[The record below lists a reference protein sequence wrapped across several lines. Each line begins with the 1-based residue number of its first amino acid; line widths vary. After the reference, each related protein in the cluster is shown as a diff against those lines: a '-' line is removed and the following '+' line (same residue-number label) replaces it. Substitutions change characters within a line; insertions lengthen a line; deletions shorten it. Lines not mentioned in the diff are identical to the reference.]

1 MLAQMLC
8 VNVLCVFQNILPDL
22 LIVGIV
28 DDLFFLVHV
37 NETPIFYCRNIK
49 LPVGFSDY
57 FLIVFITERTLR
69 CGWFFM
75 TPKTMTHASEG
86 ESWCTSATLSV
97 PWEHYTRTLGRISMD
112 CSYIK
117 CEIIYVLRLNS
128 ASISVNTD
136 EERNTK
142 TL

>member
-75 TPKTMTHASEG
+75 TPKTMTRASEG
-86 ESWCTSATLSV
+86 ESWYTSATLSV
-97 PWEHYTRTLGRISMD
+97 PWEHYTCTLGRISMD